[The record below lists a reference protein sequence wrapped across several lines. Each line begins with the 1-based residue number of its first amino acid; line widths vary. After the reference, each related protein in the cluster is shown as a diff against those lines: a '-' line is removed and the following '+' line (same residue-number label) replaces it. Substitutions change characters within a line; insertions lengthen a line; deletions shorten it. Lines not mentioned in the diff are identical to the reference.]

1 MAWKKVGLLL
11 SVIGWVGLVG
21 VAKVTLTF
29 MTVLGGPDGAFM
41 DSIIAK
47 FNEEH
52 KDEIEIVHVVVVD
65 SVQYKMKL
73 STGIATGTA
82 PEVLFMRRHDAP
94 AFLEH
99 FKAWTPEELL
109 GWGIDVADIYPTLL
123 EGLLDPDKNVV
134 YGIPIDCWMYYMAYN
149 RENFRKV
156 GLDPD
161 RPPTNKKELFAA
173 LEALKAI
180 TPEGITPYWAT
191 PSFIWRWLNYMWQF
205 GGDILTPD
213 YKAPAFVEAGI
224 EATKFI
230 LEMQERG
237 FFPTVLV
244 TDTNPVFLRGDS
256 SILETGVWTLGQF
269 RQVLGEALGVAPVP
283 QIGPVKAV
291 FAGSHML
298 ALPAV
303 MVKDPQ
309 VYKAAMTWIK
319 YLWDHALDWYAA
331 GQTPSRIS
339 IATSEELRTRLPD
352 IYIVAQQFPYVK
364 TFPFFPYVAEIL
376 AEIETYVQKAV
387 ITKEL
392 TPEQAMYQ
400 AAEAVKDILADYWA
414 GR

>member
-1 MAWKKVGLLL
+1 MFWKKLAVFWGVL
-11 SVIGWVGLVG
+11 GCVGLVG
-21 VAKVTLTF
+21 AAKITLTF
-29 MTVLGGPDGAFM
+29 MTVLGGADGAFM
-41 DSIIAK
+41 DNIIAK
-47 FNEEH
+47 FNEDY
-52 KDEIEIVHVVVVD
+52 KDQIEIVHVVVVD

-73 STGIATGTA
+73 SSGIATGTA

-99 FKAWTPEELL
+99 FRTWTTEELL
-109 GWGIDVADIYPTLL
+109 SWGIDVSDIYPSLL
-123 EGLLDPDKNVV
+123 EGLLVNSMV

-149 RENFRKV
+149 RENFRKA

-161 RPPTNKKELFAA
+161 RPPANKEEFFAA

-224 EATKFI
+224 KATKFI

-237 FFPTVLV
+237 YFPTVLV
-244 TDTNPVFLRGDS
+244 TDTNPVFLKGAS

-269 RQVLGEALGVAPVP
+269 RQVLGEALGVAPVA

-298 ALPAV
+298 ALPGV

-309 VYKAAMTWIK
+309 IYKAAMTWIR

-331 GQTPSRIS
+331 GQTPSRMS
-339 IATSEELRTRLPD
+339 IATSEELKTKLPD
-352 IYIVAQQFPYVK
+352 IYIVAQQFPNVK
-364 TFPFFPYVAEIL
+364 TFPFFAYVSEIL

-392 TPEQAMYQ
+392 TPEQAMLQ
-400 AAEAVKDILADYWA
+400 AEEAVKDILADYWA
-414 GR
+414 GH